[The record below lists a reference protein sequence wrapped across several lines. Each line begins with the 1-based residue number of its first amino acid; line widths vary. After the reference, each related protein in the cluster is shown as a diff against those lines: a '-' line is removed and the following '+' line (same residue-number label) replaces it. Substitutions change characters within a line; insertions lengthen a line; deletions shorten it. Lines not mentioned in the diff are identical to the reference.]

1 MTHPDTSLREGVSF
15 ALLFDLR
22 GSCGSLVSEF
32 HELWPWIESKSG
44 HQLFCVMEY
53 MYNIYIRIYDY
64 VCNDGT
70 NIEFHNII
78 LYYNCYST
86 ISSAGGLGG
95 FRLVCRHWPCKVRA
109 KLHRLLFH
117 FRLRPWEKFSK
128 NARPKSCKYHKN
140 IEHIISTFL

>member
-15 ALLFDLR
+15 SLLFDLR

-44 HQLFCVMEY
+44 HQPFCVMEY
-53 MYNIYIRIYDY
+53 IYRIYIYIRKYAY

-78 LYYNCYST
+78 LPR
-86 ISSAGGLGG
+86 SSDDHYFVFVFFFRSFSQRLLDLHHLRHTQQLFLLG
-95 FRLVCRHWPCKVRA
+95 A
-109 KLHRLLFH
+109 KLNCRELRSQVQGFLQWHSIAACRL
-117 FRLRPWEKFSK
+117 
-128 NARPKSCKYHKN
+128 
-140 IEHIISTFL
+140 

>member
-1 MTHPDTSLREGVSF
+1 MDADENIMTHPDTSLREGVSF

-44 HQLFCVMEY
+44 RQLFCVMEY
-53 MYNIYIRIYDY
+53 NGIYIYIRIYDDY

-86 ISSAGGLGG
+86 ISSTGGLGG
-95 FRLVCRHWPCKVRA
+95 SILMSAIGLA
-109 KLHRLLFH
+109 KSEPNFIV
-117 FRLRPWEKFSK
+117 FFF
-128 NARPKSCKYHKN
+128 
-140 IEHIISTFL
+140 IFV